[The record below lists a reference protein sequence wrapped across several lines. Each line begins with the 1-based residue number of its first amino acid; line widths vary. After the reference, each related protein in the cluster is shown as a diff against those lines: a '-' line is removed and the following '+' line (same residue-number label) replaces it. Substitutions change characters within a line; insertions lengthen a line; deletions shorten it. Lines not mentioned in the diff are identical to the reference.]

1 MMWIDW
7 ISIFTNRCFVSELF
21 DFRFAIV
28 MTVLAQR
35 LQFAIPEIV
44 LVSIVRLDVIGHLCS
59 ND

>member
-1 MMWIDW
+1 
-7 ISIFTNRCFVSELF
+7 
-21 DFRFAIV
+21 